1 VITVGNGMD
10 TLFWEARWLNGAAPK
25 EVAPNLYRQAGYK
38 YRTVHKEVQN
48 LKWVKNLRSINTE

>member
-1 VITVGNGMD
+1 MD